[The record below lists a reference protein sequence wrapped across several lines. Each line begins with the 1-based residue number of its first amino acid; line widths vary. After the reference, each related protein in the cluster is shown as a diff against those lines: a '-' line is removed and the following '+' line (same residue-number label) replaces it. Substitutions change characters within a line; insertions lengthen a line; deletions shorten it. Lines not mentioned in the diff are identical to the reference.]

1 MIDRK
6 ILRALK
12 VAGNTH
18 TVEDID
24 AAINRGEMQF
34 WTNDDKT
41 AVVVTELVHFPQ
53 FNVIRVCLAAGELE
67 AVMALQ
73 PAIEQ
78 FGRENGATKMNMTG
92 REGWAAVLPKY
103 GWHQDKRV
111 MFEKDI

>member
-1 MIDRK
+1 MTIDRK

-12 VAGNTH
+12 IAGNTH

-24 AAINRGEMQF
+24 KALAEGLMQI
-34 WTNDDKT
+34 WNNDG
-41 AVVVTELVHFPQ
+41 AVVVTELVNFPQ
-53 FNVIRVCLAAGELE
+53 YNVIRVCLAAGDLD

-103 GWHQDKRV
+103 GWKQDRRV

>member
-1 MIDRK
+1 VIDRK

-18 TVEDID
+18 TVDDVDE
-24 AAINRGEMQF
+24 AINRGVMQL
-34 WTNDDKT
+34 WTNPDHS

-53 FNVIRVCLAAGELE
+53 YNVIRIALAAGELD

-73 PAIEQ
+73 PTIEQ
-78 FGRENGATKMNMTG
+78 FGRENGATKMNMAG

-103 GWHQDKRV
+103 GWTQDRRV